1 MLARRFFDLAIA
13 AGLAVIPPGALD
25 TAVDPTLTCPPTVTT
40 CTVTVARPADPAVQA
55 PQGATPA
62 SGGSRVCITPGYH
75 QVVDCFSA
83 AFGWFNNLD
92 GCYYR
97 TRDPQPSATDSVWNG
112 HYPSGTV
119 YDVTCADPSAGP
131 GTSGGW
137 TWLASPPDGFGAT
150 ATTPGEVAARAV
162 DQMAL
167 VGPAIGITV
176 TPDKTGLV
184 GVPVWLWTAVS
195 PTTWGPNSATAS
207 VPGLSV
213 TATAQATQ
221 IAWDMG
227 DGTMKVCKGPG
238 TAYFAGGV
246 HSPTCE
252 HVYVASSAGQP
263 NDAYRVTA
271 TATWEVTW
279 TGGGTSGVLTVSRS
293 SSTTVR
299 IGELQ
304 VLVTG

>member
-1 MLARRFFDLAIA
+1 MCVIARTGVAVPCFDANW
-13 AGLAVIPPGALD
+13 
-25 TAVDPTLTCPPTVTT
+25 
-40 CTVTVARPADPAVQA
+40 
-55 PQGATPA
+55 
-62 SGGSRVCITPGYH
+62 
-75 QVVDCFSA
+75 
-83 AFGWFNNLD
+83 GWFSNHD

-97 TRDPQPSATDSVWNG
+97 LRDPQPAPTEAVWAG
-112 HYPSGTV
+112 HYPYGAV
-119 YDVTCADPSAGP
+119 YDVSCLDPTNGP
-131 GTSGGW
+131 ATSGGW
-137 TWLASPPDGFGAT
+137 TWLASAPEGFGAT
-150 ATTPGEVAARAV
+150 ATTPGDVAARAV

-176 TPDKTGLV
+176 TPEKTGLV

-195 PTTWGPNSATAS
+195 PTTWGPNTATAS

-213 TATAQATQ
+213 TATARATQ

-227 DGTMKVCKGPG
+227 DGTVKVCTGPG
-238 TAYFAGGV
+238 TAYVAGGV

-263 NDAYRVTA
+263 NDAFRVTA

-279 TGGGTSGVLTVSRS
+279 TGGGTSGTLTVTRS

>member
-1 MLARRFFDLAIA
+1 MLRR
-13 AGLAVIPPGALD
+13 ALD
-25 TAVDPTLTCPPTVTT
+25 TVVLGLAMI
-40 CTVTVARPADPAVQA
+40 
-55 PQGATPA
+55 GATPA
-62 SGGSRVCITPGYH
+62 YATGSVSCPPDLPACVVTVEAPGTPAQSPTTPVTATSGTPVCVIKRTGVAVP
-75 QVVDCFSA
+75 CFDA
-83 AFGWFNNLD
+83 NWGWFSNHD

-97 TRDPQPSATDSVWNG
+97 LRDPQPAPTEAVWAG
-112 HYPSGTV
+112 HYPDGAV
-119 YDVTCADPSAGP
+119 YDVSCLDPTNGP
-131 GTSGGW
+131 ATSGGW
-137 TWLASPPDGFGAT
+137 TWLASAPEGFGAT
-150 ATTPGEVAARAV
+150 ATTPGDVAARAV

-195 PTTWGPNSATAS
+195 PTTWGPNTATAS

-213 TATAQATQ
+213 TATARATQ

-227 DGTMKVCKGPG
+227 DGTVRVCKGPG
-238 TAYFAGGV
+238 TAYVAGGV

-279 TGGGTSGVLTVSRS
+279 TGGGTSGTLTVTRS